1 MSVLLATSMVAA
13 CTTNAESEEGS
24 VDEQAG
30 IESNEITYLE
40 PQFFRTLYPPAA
52 GFYPNGAVVNQITDR
67 LLYQDPETLELSPWI
82 ATDLPEINEDATEFT
97 FDIRTD
103 VTYSDGTPLTAENV
117 VRNIDLYGQGDDERL
132 LNVSEQISNYER
144 GEVIDED
151 TVKFYFSE
159 L

>member
-1 MSVLLATSMVAA
+1 RHTSSKRDWSSDV
-13 CTTNAESEEGS
+13 CSS
-24 VDEQAG
+24 D
-30 IESNEITYLE
+30 L
-40 PQFFRTLYPPAA
+40 
-52 GFYPNGAVVNQITDR
+52 FYPNGAVVNQITDR

-144 GEVIDED
+144 GEVIDEIGRAH
-151 TVKFYFSE
+151 V
-159 L
+159 

>member
-1 MSVLLATSMVAA
+1 MVTA
-13 CTTNAESEEGS
+13 CTTNAKSEEGS
-24 VDEQAG
+24 IDEQAG
-30 IESNEITYLE
+30 LEANEITYLE

-144 GEVIDED
+144 GRSEERRVGKESAAEDE
-151 TVKFYFSE
+151 TGTEKGT
-159 L
+159 